1 MPASHPDTAARPTPE
16 ALPEQ
21 AALRRILAALDER
34 YRTEMWHWDPQHV
47 RSPMDII
54 AGAVLVQHTTWTNAE
69 RALEQL
75 RAAAI
80 LDPAALTRASDEDL
94 LPLVRVSGTPTIKA
108 RRLRAVATT
117 IEEAGSLDAFLAL
130 PKDELRRRLLSTHG
144 IGPETA
150 DGILLYAAGH
160 RIFLIDAYTQRL
172 FRRIGLAP
180 GDGGYDA
187 WQHWFED
194 RLPHDDVTGF
204 QRHHAHIVLHGKTLC
219 RPKPRCAGCP
229 LLETCSFGRTR
240 EAATPSLATP

>member
-1 MPASHPDTAARPTPE
+1 MPASHPDAATLERV
-16 ALPEQ
+16 
-21 AALRRILAALDER
+21 LRILDER
-34 YRTEMWHWDPQHV
+34 YHDETWHWDAAHV
-47 RSPMDII
+47 RGPMDVI

-75 RAAAI
+75 RAAGA
-80 LDPAALTRASDEDL
+80 LDAPLLARMPDEALV
-94 LPLVRVSGTPTIKA
+94 PLVRVSGTPTIKA

-240 EAATPSLATP
+240 EAAAPSLATP